1 MNKTPHQCCC
11 RDCQV
16 DADSE
21 IVQEHR
27 MINQLVVELDE
38 KQRRQ
43 FVGFLA
49 KQYGYGGIARLAEIT
64 GLHRATITRGQSEL
78 ENAAT
83 DDERIRNCGGGRHRI
98 EKKSLGW

>member
-1 MNKTPHQCCC
+1 MNKALHQCRC
-11 RDCQV
+11 RDCQA

-27 MINQLVVELDE
+27 MVNQLVIELNE

-43 FVGFLA
+43 FVGLLA

-78 ENAAT
+78 ENEAA
-83 DDERIRNCGGGRHRI
+83 DDERIRRLGGGRYRI
-98 EKKSLGW
+98 EKKNLGC